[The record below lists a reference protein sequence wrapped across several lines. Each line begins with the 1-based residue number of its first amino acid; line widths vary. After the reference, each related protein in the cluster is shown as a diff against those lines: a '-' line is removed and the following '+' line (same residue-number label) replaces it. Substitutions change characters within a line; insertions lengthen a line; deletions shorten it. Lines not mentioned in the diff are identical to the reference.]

1 MSDRRKNR
9 MIKRELYSRRDSTE
23 DETNKPEQGEMDTI
37 ASYMRF
43 SDEFS
48 VRDAL
53 ISYGAYGNGGYRI
66 HPNVDEVYRKDVIL
80 PSGQIIKITAVGQH
94 QNINL
99 ILTNTSATPL
109 QITKLWLP
117 NYNDDIGTVTLKPD
131 RPVSYLLLNQH
142 LQNQAG
148 KVKYMLDLEIE
159 GSSEYGNFI
168 DDFSKMQI
176 NEDLADAILICDGV
190 NISCHVA
197 ILAARSK
204 HFKEMFVQQSFV
216 EGKTKRVAIKDMPLA
231 TLKEMIK
238 FVYSNRFD
246 EKNTDI
252 SALFSAAHLYTIPDL
267 VSKCE
272 SIMTQT
278 LTIENA
284 AEFFFKGFLTESDR
298 LKMASMDFISKNFA
312 EVKSTEGWKS
322 LMKDGNSS
330 LALEEILSFAT
341 SNK

>member
-131 RPVSYLLLNQH
+131 RPVS
-142 LQNQAG
+142 
-148 KVKYMLDLEIE
+148 
-159 GSSEYGNFI
+159 
-168 DDFSKMQI
+168 
-176 NEDLADAILICDGV
+176 
-190 NISCHVA
+190 
-197 ILAARSK
+197 
-204 HFKEMFVQQSFV
+204 
-216 EGKTKRVAIKDMPLA
+216 
-231 TLKEMIK
+231 
-238 FVYSNRFD
+238 
-246 EKNTDI
+246 
-252 SALFSAAHLYTIPDL
+252 
-267 VSKCE
+267 
-272 SIMTQT
+272 
-278 LTIENA
+278 
-284 AEFFFKGFLTESDR
+284 
-298 LKMASMDFISKNFA
+298 
-312 EVKSTEGWKS
+312 
-322 LMKDGNSS
+322 
-330 LALEEILSFAT
+330 
-341 SNK
+341 